1 MERNLI
7 LAIVLSV
14 MVIIGFHFFM
24 STAEKKNTPAS
35 APLTKTE
42 KKGPPEEKSKKEIIP
57 AREMAYQVKIR
68 QAVVDSSLFKAKLTE
83 AGGRFTSFALKK
95 YRQTIDPDSPPVELI
110 NAPKLGLPLEIYP
123 TKAPALAIAPYRAQP
138 LNLVLKHQAEGEL
151 TFTPLDKNPL
161 IIKKIY
167 SFQDGSYLF
176 SLRVQVKNPSDKPF
190 TDQILFRMV
199 SKPVSKLDRRYIFR
213 GPAYSHQGQYEEVK
227 LKKPGSFFEYT
238 GELDWIGYGDPYF
251 LMAVVPPAGEAWR
264 ATFRKLNRTAEEVI
278 LWSPLLSLPPK
289 GEKEIELKL
298 YFGPKSLEVLKKTG
312 YHLANAVHFGF
323 FDPIAKPLLYALQ
336 FLYRYTGNYGIAIII
351 LTALIRILFWPLN
364 HLSHKSMHKMQE
376 LQPIILKL
384 KEKYGDDKAR
394 LNQELMQLYKTY
406 KVNPFMGC
414 LPMLIQIPV
423 FFALYKVLLMAIEL
437 RHAPFFGWIKD
448 LSAPD
453 RLYIGFDIPYLHG
466 IPVLTILMGVSM
478 YYQQKLSPTSLDPT
492 QEKMML
498 MMPVIFTVLFIN
510 FPSGLVLYWLTNNV
524 LSIAQ
529 QLMTNKMLAR
539 SR

>member
-1 MERNLI
+1 M
-7 LAIVLSV
+7 
-14 MVIIGFHFFM
+14 
-24 STAEKKNTPAS
+24 
-35 APLTKTE
+35 
-42 KKGPPEEKSKKEIIP
+42 
-57 AREMAYQVKIR
+57 
-68 QAVVDSSLFKAKLTE
+68 
-83 AGGRFTSFALKK
+83 
-95 YRQTIDPDSPPVELI
+95 
-110 NAPKLGLPLEIYP
+110 
-123 TKAPALAIAPYRAQP
+123 
-138 LNLVLKHQAEGEL
+138 
-151 TFTPLDKNPL
+151 
-161 IIKKIY
+161 
-167 SFQDGSYLF
+167 
-176 SLRVQVKNPSDKPF
+176 
-190 TDQILFRMV
+190 
-199 SKPVSKLDRRYIFR
+199 
-213 GPAYSHQGQYEEVK
+213 
-227 LKKPGSFFEYT
+227 
-238 GELDWIGYGDPYF
+238 
-251 LMAVVPPAGEAWR
+251 
-264 ATFRKLNRTAEEVI
+264 I